1 MLRVSGAVLI
11 SMAVMGCVATS
22 PKTSLELPASAR
34 QTAFGHA
41 VPAGAPLAS
50 QAIVSSQLAGVH
62 QAMAVTP
69 WRVAHFRPNLN
80 MPEFLDADMVNATL
94 MQEKAADI
102 QRQLT
107 QGKAVLMTFPRLVL
121 LPCDDGCTGNKDYE
135 KMAGRFQKSYDD
147 MARSGA
153 GVYRGEIKVKVRWF
167 RQKPLIE
174 RLNPISF
181 GQQAF
186 GIEFPIE
193 GNVLTLSS
201 SAFGKNAALEDCVD
215 MVAAKFKLG
224 VIFPVALGLRNHY
237 TVTLDP
243 QYDPTVMQHA
253 NSFVASPVRG
263 IKTLVGQTDYSSRF
277 EPMAAAHR
285 SLLPALDGLQA
296 GEGADVGKG
305 KLFDSF

>member
-1 MLRVSGAVLI
+1 MLRVAGVVLL
-11 SMAVMGCVATS
+11 SMAVMGCVTTS
-22 PKTSLELPASAR
+22 PRPALELPAIASR
-34 QTAFGHA
+34 SAFGHG

-50 QAIVSSQLAGVH
+50 QPIVSSQRGGVH
-62 QAMAVTP
+62 QVMAATP

-80 MPEFLDADMVNATL
+80 MPEFLDADMVNDALT
-94 MQEKAADI
+94 QEKAADI

-121 LPCDDGCTGNKDYE
+121 LPCDEGCAGDKDYE
-135 KMAGRFQKSYDD
+135 KMASRFQKSYDD

-153 GVYRGEIKVKVRWF
+153 GAYRGEMKVKVRWY

-174 RLNPISF
+174 RLNPLSF

-193 GNVLTLSS
+193 GNVLTLGS
-201 SAFGKNAALEDCVD
+201 SAFGKNASLEDCVD
-215 MVAAKFKLG
+215 QVAAKFKLG
-224 VIFPVALGLRNHY
+224 VIFPIALGLRNHY

-277 EPMAAAHR
+277 EAMTSAHR
-285 SLLPALDGLQA
+285 ALLPALDGLQA
-296 GEGADVGKG
+296 GEGIDVGRG